1 MLGEKGQ
8 RIRELTSVVQ
18 KRFAFQDGAVERA
31 RAVASA
37 GCAREAGREPEVQA
51 ARRAR
56 VPARVPRLVRF
67 VMESGAK
74 GVEVVVSG
82 KLRGQR
88 AKAMKFIDGY
98 MIKTGAAAEDYVD
111 KAVRH
116 VLMRQGVLGVMVKIM
131 LPQDPTGKTGP
142 KAPLSDIVQILE
154 PKEEL
159 PVAVSSAYDDAM
171 NKAAP
176 PMAAY

>member
-1 MLGEKGQ
+1 MVYE
-8 RIRELTSVVQ
+8 
-18 KRFAFQDGAVERA
+18 
-31 RAVASA
+31 
-37 GCAREAGREPEVQA
+37 
-51 ARRAR
+51 
-56 VPARVPRLVRF
+56 
-67 VMESGAK
+67 
-74 GVEVVVSG
+74 
-82 KLRGQR
+82 
-88 AKAMKFIDGY
+88 
-98 MIKTGAAAEDYVD
+98 
-111 KAVRH
+111 
-116 VLMRQGVLGVMVKIM
+116 GVLGVMVKIM